1 MERMAGNAGRE
12 MDASGGAGRG
22 GRHDRRCRPV
32 DGGASGFCLAG
43 ETARLV
49 GRLVSRF
56 WRGCPRSS
64 PGPPTPPPYTAA
76 AAKTVADFNAKRKE
90 GENLQTEDANC
101 VPPGM
106 PRMMQMPYPIEF
118 LFTPGRVTVLTEAY
132 MQVRRIYT
140 DGRKLPDDPDP
151 QFNGNSVGH
160 WEGDTL
166 VVETV
171 GLDPAT
177 TLMTAIHP
185 TEQTRI
191 VERIH
196 QSQPGHSHRRDDD
209 HRPDNLHRASQA
221 DARLFRAAELDDQG
235 IYLRAEQSRR
245 RRSVRPAEHEPGHAR
260 REEVS
265 GRHGL

>member
-1 MERMAGNAGRE
+1 MWAGKWMRLAALGAAAG
-12 MDASGGAGRG
+12 MIVAAGQSAAAPQDFASLSKLPDWSGAVWYPDFGAAARA
-22 GRHDRRCRPV
+22 RP
-32 DGGASGFCLAG
+32 
-43 ETARLV
+43 
-49 GRLVSRF
+49 
-56 WRGCPRSS
+56 

-76 AAKTVADFNAKRKE
+76 AAKMVADFNAKRKE

-151 QFNGNSVGH
+151 QFNGNSIGH

-185 TEQTRI
+185 TEQTKI

-196 QSQPGHSHRRDDD
+196 QGQPGILIDEMTITDPTIFTAPHKQTLAFSARPNWQIKEYICEQNNRDAADPFG
-209 HRPDNLHRASQA
+209 RPSMNLGTP
-221 DARLFRAAELDDQG
+221 DEKK
-235 IYLRAEQSRR
+235 
-245 RRSVRPAEHEPGHAR
+245 
-260 REEVS
+260 
-265 GRHGL
+265 

>member
-1 MERMAGNAGRE
+1 
-12 MDASGGAGRG
+12 
-22 GRHDRRCRPV
+22 V
-32 DGGASGFCLAG
+32 
-43 ETARLV
+43 
-49 GRLVSRF
+49 
-56 WRGCPRSS
+56 
-64 PGPPTPPPYTAA
+64 
-76 AAKTVADFNAKRKE
+76 VADFNAKRKE

-118 LFTPGRVTVLTEAY
+118 LFTPGRITVLTEAY

-151 QFNGNSVGH
+151 QFNGNSIGH

-185 TEQTRI
+185 TEQTKI
-191 VERIH
+191 VERFR
-196 QSQPGHSHRRDDD
+196 QSQPGILMDEMTITD
-209 HRPDNLHRASQA
+209 PT
-221 DARLFRAAELDDQG
+221 LFTAPT
-235 IYLRAEQSRR
+235 SRR
-245 RRSVRPAEHEPGHAR
+245 WLFPHGRTGRSRNIS
-260 REEVS
+260 VS
-265 GRHGL
+265 RTTATLRIPSAGRA